1 MRKVLHLLGLGKGV
15 QPKPEEAVESQFF
28 TTGFHDPGAT
38 VTAVPQWM
46 ERAPGIG
53 ARKLSRAA
61 PSKRLKELW
70 GRDRYMAG
78 LSVVDL
84 DACARHFE
92 FYGVDSN
99 RDMIEQNEY
108 GAFMLV
114 VLHGIVAV
122 DRQQPWG
129 DRLRLTEARAGSVLG
144 EMSLLDSGPRWSY
157 CTTLTEC
164 EVAVLDAA
172 SLDAMIQQ
180 APAAAARLV
189 GSLARRLSLRL
200 RKLGTNNVVGS

>member
-1 MRKVLHLLGLGKGV
+1 MKKVLHMLGIGKGA
-15 QPKPEEAVESQFF
+15 QPEAEGAAESQFF
-28 TTGFHDPGAT
+28 TTGFHDPGA
-38 VTAVPQWM
+38 VVVDVPQWDA
-46 ERAPGIG
+46 RASRIG
-53 ARKLSRAA
+53 ARKLARAA

-78 LSVVDL
+78 LSPDDL
-84 DACARHFE
+84 DECARHFE

-172 SLDAMIQQ
+172 SLDAMIQK

-200 RKLGTNNVVGS
+200 RKLGANNVAGS

>member
-1 MRKVLHLLGLGKGV
+1 MKKVLHIFGLGKGA
-15 QPKPEEAVESQFF
+15 QEESDDAPESQFF
-28 TTGFHDPGAT
+28 TTGFHDPGAA
-38 VTAVPQWM
+38 VVAVPQWS
-46 ERAPGIG
+46 ERATRIG
-53 ARKLSRAA
+53 ARQLSRAA

-78 LSVVDL
+78 LSPDDL
-84 DACARHFE
+84 EKCARHFG
-92 FYGVDSN
+92 FYSVDSN

-172 SLDAMIQQ
+172 ALDTMIQQ

-200 RKLGTNNVVGS
+200 RKLGANNVAGS